1 MNYFYTLDCD
11 RPGDLIAV
19 LDAITDIALADQQG
33 GKAMPKHPTGDAA
46 GRSLVVRV
54 TLPDKAVTHVLYR
67 GAHLKAFTAVYNA
80 IRATERL
87 NETKEVA
94 K

>member
-1 MNYFYTLDCD
+1 MNYFNTLDCD
-11 RPGDLIAV
+11 RPGDLITV
-19 LDAITDIALADQQG
+19 LGVITDLALADQQD

-54 TLPDKAVTHVLYR
+54 TLPNCTATHILYR

-87 NETKEVA
+87 NEKKEVA